1 MVVIETVYGSASEK
15 VWVPKVDSWWGGWC
29 SGMADIAI
37 TDVDSAE
44 TKIWVIF
51 LKGEFSGTPIYR
63 LRCAWGTGSRGTNQ
77 SGGCNTV
84 HTVMIR

>member
-1 MVVIETVYGSASEK
+1 
-15 VWVPKVDSWWGGWC
+15 
-29 SGMADIAI
+29 MADIAI

-44 TKIWVIF
+44 TKIQVVF
-51 LKGEFSGTPIYR
+51 LKGELLGTSIYR

-84 HTVMIR
+84 HAVIIR